1 MARRLAQAQFSLVQ
15 GRHSLEECCRMMI
28 ETGGIVFL
36 SLAVLMWRL
45 PRKTML
51 WFFGHPAWLEV
62 PFSGAVYLLHY
73 GTFSGMI
80 SAATAA
86 CLCFCFVQMGRWLV
100 GYTTDGK
107 YVPGYLTLDL
117 TR

>member
-1 MARRLAQAQFSLVQ
+1 VACRLAQTQFSLVQ
-15 GRHSLEECCRMMI
+15 GRDPVKERCRMMI

-36 SLAVLMWRL
+36 SLAVLMWRM

-51 WFFGHPAWLEV
+51 WFFGHPAWLEI
-62 PFSGAVYLLHY
+62 PFSAAVYLLHY

-86 CLCFCFVQMGRWLV
+86 CMCFCFVQAGRWLV
-100 GYTTDGK
+100 GYTTAGK
-107 YVPGYLTLDL
+107 YVPGYLSLDL